1 MSPLTP
7 QGRRAEEFNA
17 LLEGGG
23 SPGRERDERLLEV
36 VGALRAAPE
45 VSPRPEY
52 AADLRARLMAEAEL
66 VLSDV
71 ERKLTLPASKRSRRD
86 RRVAIAAGAVALVGV
101 SSSVAFASQGA
112 LPGDTL
118 YPIKRAL
125 EGASTKLTFD
135 DTEKGSR
142 LLDQASSRLA
152 EVEELARRAEGS
164 DAEFRET
171 LEQFTSQSDEA
182 ADLLLRSFSASQ
194 PQGVEKLRHF
204 TGSSIEALSA
214 LRTQLPEGALD
225 SLQGAVTLLSEI
237 DELARELCPDCGG
250 GITELPVN
258 LTFLAAADAEDE
270 EEPPVAK
277 APTLLPDYEYTD
289 ESRSGAMPTDDSP
302 SSPAPQPGKQPDD
315 KGVGKKPQN
324 EGANDSDGKNRPKLS
339 DTTKGLTDI
348 LVGPQGLLG
357 DDGLVDSLLGS
368 LLGEDGLVPGLL
380 GGGSAKSDDDGE

>member
-17 LLEGGG
+17 LLEGAG
-23 SPGRERDERLLEV
+23 SAGRERDERLLEV
-36 VGALRAAPE
+36 VGAMRSAPG

-52 AADLRARLMAEAEL
+52 AAQLRERLMAEAEL

-86 RRVAIAAGAVALVGV
+86 RRVAIAAGAIALVGV

-142 LLDQASSRLA
+142 LLDQASSRLG
-152 EVEELARRAEGS
+152 EVEELARRAQGS

-171 LEQFTSQSDEA
+171 LEQFTNQSDEA
-182 ADLLLRSFSASQ
+182 AELLLRGFSASQ
-194 PQGVEKLRHF
+194 PQGVEKLRNF
-204 TGSSIEALSA
+204 TGSSIEKLSGLQA
-214 LRTQLPEGALD
+214 QLPEQALD
-225 SLQGAVTLLSEI
+225 SLQDAVTLLSEI
-237 DELARELCPDCGG
+237 DELARELCPDCSG
-250 GITELPVN
+250 GITDLPVN
-258 LTFLAAADAEDE
+258 LTFLASADADAEED
-270 EEPPVAK
+270 PTVAK

-289 ESRSGAMPTDDSP
+289 ESQSGSTPTDG
-302 SSPAPQPGKQPDD
+302 SSSAPAPQPSQQPNDQGNTKDQPRDD
-315 KGVGKKPQN
+315 T
-324 EGANDSDGKNRPKLS
+324 DSGSSRSPKLS
-339 DTTKGLTDI
+339 DTTKDLTDL
-348 LVGPQGLLG
+348 LVGSGGLLG
-357 DDGLVDSLLGS
+357 EDGLVDGLLGS

-380 GGGSAKSDDDGE
+380 GGGSKKSSDTSE